1 MDKNLLSTL
10 DDALTILETSAESS
24 AGLGVSEIS
33 RKTGYPKSKVHRVLL
48 TLARRGYVRKEPQT
62 DRYQLSLKFFA
73 LGSVAVTKLEI
84 KQVATPYLEKLR
96 DASGE
101 TAHLAVM
108 DESGV
113 FYIDKIE
120 SAQSIRMYS
129 YIGRRAPLHCT
140 AVGKVLLAYQ
150 PEQQIEALLSPGLK
164 RYTAHTITDGKKL
177 KEELTRVRRQGY
189 AVDSEELELGL
200 FCVAAP
206 IKNHL
211 GQTVAAVSISGPGV
225 RVTRAK
231 IREFIP
237 LVTKTGSEI
246 SHMLGY
252 SENDKRILAQG
263 M

>member
-1 MDKNLLSTL
+1 MNKNLLNSL
-10 DDALTILETSAESS
+10 DDALTILEGLAEGSV
-24 AGLGVSEIS
+24 GLGISEIS

-62 DRYQLSLKFFA
+62 DRYQFSLKFFA
-73 LGSVAVTKLEI
+73 LASVAVNKLEI
-84 KQVATPYLEKLR
+84 KQVAQPYLEKLR

-129 YIGRRAPLHCT
+129 YIGRRAPIHCT

-150 PEQQIEALLSPGLK
+150 PQPQMDALLSAGLK
-164 RYTAHTITDGKKL
+164 RYTAHTITDEKKL
-177 KEELTRVRRQGY
+177 TEELVKVRRHGY
-189 AVDSEELELGL
+189 AIDNEELEIGL
-200 FCVAAP
+200 FCIAAP

-211 GQTVAAVSISGPGV
+211 SQTVAAVSISGPGV
-225 RVTRAK
+225 RLTRSK
-231 IREFIP
+231 IRELIP
-237 LVTKTGSEI
+237 LVMKTGSDMSYI
-246 SHMLGY
+246 LGY
-252 SENDKRILAQG
+252 SENNKRILAHG

>member
-1 MDKNLLSTL
+1 MDKNISNTL
-10 DDALTILETSAESS
+10 DDALTILEILPESS

-33 RKTGYPKSKVHRVLL
+33 RKTGYPKSKVHRILL

-73 LGSVAVTKLEI
+73 IGSVAVNKLEI
-84 KQVATPYLEKLR
+84 KQVAKSYLEKLR

-129 YIGRRAPLHCT
+129 YIGRRAPMHCT

-150 PEQQIEALLSPGLK
+150 SQQQVEPLLSPGLK
-164 RYTAHTITDGKKL
+164 RYTVHTITDKKTL
-177 KEELTRVRRQGY
+177 KGELVKVRRQGY
-189 AVDSEELELGL
+189 AVDNEELELGL
-200 FCVAAP
+200 FCIAAP
-206 IKNHL
+206 IRNHL
-211 GQTVAAVSISGPGV
+211 GQTVAAISISGPGV
-225 RVTRAK
+225 RLSRAK
-231 IREFIP
+231 IRELIP
-237 LVTKTGSEI
+237 LVIKIGWEI
-246 SHMLGY
+246 SYMLGY
-252 SENDKRILAQG
+252 SEDENRILAQG

>member
-1 MDKNLLSTL
+1 VNKNLLNSL
-10 DDALTILETSAESS
+10 DHALTILENLGEGS
-24 AGLGVSEIS
+24 AGLGISEIS

-62 DRYQLSLKFFA
+62 NRYQLSLKFFA
-73 LGSVAVTKLEI
+73 LGSIAVNKLEI
-84 KQVATPYLEKLR
+84 KQVVTPFLEKLR

-113 FYIDKIE
+113 FYVDKIE

-129 YIGRRAPLHCT
+129 YIGRRAPVHCT

-150 PEQQIEALLSPGLK
+150 PEQQLEAFLSPGLK
-164 RYTAHTITDGKKL
+164 RYTDHTITDGKRL
-177 KEELTRVRRQGY
+177 KEELAKVRRHGY
-189 AVDSEELELGL
+189 AVDNEELELGL
-200 FCVAAP
+200 FCIAAP

-211 GQTVAAVSISGPGV
+211 GQTIAAVSTSGPGV
-225 RVTRAK
+225 RVTKSK

-237 LVTKTGSEI
+237 LVIRIASEI
-246 SHMLGY
+246 SYTLGY
-252 SENDKRILAQG
+252 SEHEKVIRVQG
-263 M
+263 L

>member
-1 MDKNLLSTL
+1 VNKNFLSTL
-10 DDALTILETSAESS
+10 DDALTILETFVEGS
-24 AGLGVSEIS
+24 AGIGISEIS
-33 RKTGYPKSKVHRVLL
+33 RNTGYPKSKVHRVLL
-48 TLARRGYVRKEPQT
+48 TLARRGYVRKDPQT
-62 DRYQLSLKFFA
+62 ERYQLSLRFFA
-73 LGSVAVTKLEI
+73 LGSVAVNKLEI
-84 KQVATPYLEKLR
+84 KQTATPYLEKLR
-96 DASGE
+96 DESGE

-150 PEQQIEALLSPGLK
+150 PERLAALLAPGLK
-164 RYTAHTITDGKKL
+164 RYTAHTITDEIKI
-177 KEELTRVRRQGY
+177 KEELAKIRRLGY
-189 AVDSEELELGL
+189 ALDNEELELGL
-200 FCVAAP
+200 FCIAAP
-206 IKNHL
+206 VKNHL

-225 RVTRAK
+225 RLTRSK

-237 LVTKTGSEI
+237 LVITTGSKI
-246 SHMLGY
+246 SHILGY
-252 SENDKRILAQG
+252 SENDKRISAQG